1 MSTIDRYK
9 DKYFSVLGDSIST
22 LEWYSRPREASFYDA
37 EKKRVSGIATVA
49 DTWWGNVIARLGGRL
64 LVNDSWSGSTVSESS
79 AYFVPS
85 YGCSDERTSSLG
97 ESGILPDVVIVFMGI
112 NDWGVGFNVGESLSA
127 SEDCSSFSVAYR
139 TMLEKIKTHYPKA
152 EIWCMT
158 LPYGCRSGERV
169 VEFSH
174 ERRKIKIE
182 EYCEAIRRAA
192 SALDC
197 RIVDLYEQRCIYD
210 TIDGYHPNKDGME
223 AIAHC
228 VLSSL

>member
-9 DKYFSVLGDSIST
+9 NKYFSILGDSIST
-22 LEWYSRPREASFYDA
+22 LEWYSRPREAAFYNA

-49 DTWWGNVIARLGGRL
+49 DTWWGNVIDRLGGRL
-64 LVNDSWSGSTVSESS
+64 LVNDSWSGSTVSKSP

-85 YGCSDERTSSLG
+85 YGCSDERTSFLG
-97 ESGILPDVVIVFMGI
+97 EGDMLPDVIIVFMGI
-112 NDWGVGFNVGESLSA
+112 NDWGVGFNVGESLIKD
-127 SEDCSSFSVAYR
+127 EDCTSFSVAYR
-139 TMLEKIKTHYPKA
+139 TMLKKIKAHYPKA
-152 EIWCMT
+152 EVWCMT
-158 LPYGCRSGERV
+158 LPYGCRSGESV

-182 EYCEAIRRAA
+182 EYCEAIR
-192 SALDC
+192 SGTFALGC
-197 RIVDLYEQRCIYD
+197 RIVDLYKQRCIYD

-223 AIAHC
+223 AIAQC